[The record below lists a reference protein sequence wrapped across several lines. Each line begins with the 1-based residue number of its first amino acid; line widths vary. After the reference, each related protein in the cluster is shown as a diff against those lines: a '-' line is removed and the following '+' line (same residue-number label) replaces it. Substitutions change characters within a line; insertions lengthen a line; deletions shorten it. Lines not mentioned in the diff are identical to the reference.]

1 MFLLVPI
8 YPGCPG
14 QKAVKWLLLL
24 SVCDAMHTSMS
35 SFSNWLDV
43 EFFSLHVYSLLDTE
57 SQGHRSRVW
66 VRSSKHIMWPVS
78 SQSSIDGSLLSS
90 FMRHFVI

>member
-1 MFLLVPI
+1 MVVVVVVVSV
-8 YPGCPG
+8 C
-14 QKAVKWLLLL
+14 VC
-24 SVCDAMHTSMS
+24 VCDAMHTSMS

-43 EFFSLHVYSLLDTE
+43 EFFSLRMQLDTE